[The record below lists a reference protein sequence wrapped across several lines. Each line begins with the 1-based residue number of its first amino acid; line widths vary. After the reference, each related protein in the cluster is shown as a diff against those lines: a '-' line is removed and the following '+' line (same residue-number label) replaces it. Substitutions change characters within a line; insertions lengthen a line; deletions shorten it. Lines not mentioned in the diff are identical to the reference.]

1 MLGGFGSLASGSK
14 PGSGASHP
22 RASSGP
28 YKQTASNTNAQSQ
41 IGAQD
46 DGDDSDP
53 DLPPGMRGA
62 IDKETYLRMRDEFD
76 ALKRGIEPGRP
87 FDPGARG
94 RAIERMEGQESE
106 LTGKGSFLSSLA
118 ISLGLNLNAGATWT
132 AIGPAPLGNPGSS
145 VSGRVTTVVVDP
157 ANSNIV
163 YLGAAQ
169 GGVWRSLDG
178 GITWTSI
185 FDSAQSMAIGALALA
200 PSDHTILYVG
210 TGEFNGCGSCFFGAG
225 LYRIDNADT
234 SATLVG
240 PINPSQTIGNL
251 TYNIFSGRS
260 ISKILVHPTDPNT
273 IFVATG
279 SGVGGS
285 GGNQLGGIPPVG
297 TLGVYRST
305 NATAPA
311 ASVTFQ
317 KLVVN
322 TDNSFDN
329 PPTGSDTISDMVM
342 EPGNPDH
349 ILVGVIG
356 FNGSSSGVYQCTNAL
371 APSPTFIQTL
381 ALPLLTTGKGI
392 RVQLAINK
400 VGSTVTAYAA
410 TSEVPTINSSCAG
423 APSNPGTGAVRK
435 SIDGGASWSAQLSGG
450 QGFCS
455 GQCFYDMP
463 IAVDPNDADVVYIG
477 GQTSG
482 TCGRVVGKSIDGGN
496 SFASDSS
503 GLHADDHSLF
513 FDGVG
518 NIYTG
523 NDGGVW
529 KRSSSSAAG
538 SAWTNLN
545 NAPLSTLQFESVAVH
560 PIDRNITIGGTQD
573 NGTELQQTTSGSWT
587 NSVGGDGG
595 YTLIDQSATDNINVT
610 MYHTFFFNGGSSGT
624 QIEYQRASTVGGG
637 WTSLGCFGSN
647 PHNGINC
654 TDNVLFYSPMALGPG
669 SPNPVYLGSDRLYR
683 SADRGTTN
691 TVVSQASITNP
702 GGAGTPISSIAI
714 APQDDNYRLV
724 GMQTGRVF
732 ATSTGSS
739 TLVEIT
745 GSFPTN
751 PSGSSNRFVGRA
763 IIDPSNKDVA
773 YVAFSFFAPAGQGV
787 WKITNL
793 GAAAGSSPVSPVWT
807 AAGNGIPSIPIN
819 AFAVDPANS
828 NNLFA
833 GTDIGVYYS
842 TDGGANW
849 APFGTGLPR
858 AAVFD
863 MKIQDTNRILRVATH
878 GRGMWEISIGA
889 TPPPT
894 VRLTATD
901 FPVNEN
907 VPAGF
912 VTVSVFREGDA
923 TSAASVNY
931 ATSDTAGLT
940 VCSQGGTGKA
950 SERCDYATSLGTLS
964 WAAGEAGTKSFNI
977 PIINDAIVEGNEV
990 FNVTLSNPIG
1000 VSLGTPSTATV
1011 TILDD
1016 DSNPSAPNPID
1027 GVDFFITQ
1035 QYIDFLGRMP
1045 DQGGFTNWQNTLA
1058 PCPNGGFGEPPA
1070 SNCDRLHV
1078 AAGFLQSAE
1087 FLNRGYFAFRFY
1099 MVAYHQPPTYAQF
1112 IPDMAQVGGSKSL
1125 AEEEAAKVAFAN
1137 AFVLQSSF
1145 TTKYPSLSGQALAEG
1160 LLQTAGLP
1168 AGSYNAGAQTN
1179 GQILRG
1185 IAESQAALDKFLT
1198 EGTVSIQYFAFLR
1211 RDPDTIGYQNNVT
1224 TLNANPSNLRH
1235 MIFIFIY
1242 SSEYRGRFGTP

>member
-1 MLGGFGSLASGSK
+1 MKRTKLLMILVVGLFLFFMLGGFGSSASGSK

-22 RASSGP
+22 RVSSDP
-28 YKQTASNTNAQSQ
+28 YKQTELNSNAQSQ
-41 IGAQD
+41 ID

-53 DLPPGMRGA
+53 DMPPGMRGA
-62 IDKETYLRMRDEFD
+62 IDKETYLRMRDEFV

-106 LTGKGSFLSSLA
+106 LTGKGSFLGSIASF
-118 ISLGLNLNAGATWT
+118 LGLDLNAGATWT

-145 VSGRVTTVVVDP
+145 LSGRVTTVVVDP
-157 ANSNIV
+157 TNSNIV

-178 GITWTSI
+178 GATWASI
-185 FDSAQSMAIGALALA
+185 FDSAQSLAIGALALA

-260 ISKILVHPTDPNT
+260 ISKILVHPTDPNI

-285 GGNQLGGIPPVG
+285 GGNALGLIPPMG
-297 TLGVYRST
+297 TRGVYRSF

-329 PPTGSDTISDMVM
+329 PPTGNVTVSDMVM
-342 EPGNPDH
+342 EPGNPNN
-349 ILVGVIG
+349 IVVAVIG
-356 FNGSSSGVYQCTNAL
+356 QAVSGGIYRSTDAL
-371 APSPTFIQTL
+371 TGTPTFTPSL
-381 ALPLLTTGKGI
+381 SLPIGT
-392 RVQLAINK
+392 RVSLAINN
-400 VGSTVTAYAA
+400 VGGTVTVYAG
-410 TSEVPTINSSCAG
+410 TSETPTTNPSCTTASS
-423 APSNPGTGAVRK
+423 GAVRK
-435 SIDGGASWSAQLSGG
+435 STDGGATWTGQLTGG
-450 QGFCS
+450 AGFCS

-463 IAVDPNDADVVYIG
+463 IAVDPNDANVVYIG
-477 GQTSG
+477 GQTSS
-482 TCGRVVGKSIDGGN
+482 TCGRLVGKSTDGGN
-496 SFASDSS
+496 SFAVDSS
-503 GLHADDHSLF
+503 GLHVDDHSLF
-513 FDGVG
+513 FDGAG

-529 KRSSSSAAG
+529 KRSSSLVAG

-545 NAPLSTLQFESVAVH
+545 NAPLNTLQFESVAVH

-587 NSVGGDGG
+587 ISSGGDGG
-595 YTLIDQSATDNINVT
+595 YTLIDQSATDNTNVT
-610 MYHTFFFNGGSSGT
+610 MYHTFFFSGGSSGT
-624 QIEYQRASTVGGG
+624 QIRYERATTVGGL
-637 WTSLGCFGSN
+637 WTSLGCFGGN

-669 SPNPVYLGSDRLYR
+669 NPNPVYLGSDRLYR

-714 APQDDNYRLV
+714 APQDDNYRVV

-745 GSFPTN
+745 GGSFPTN

-842 TDGGANW
+842 TDGGLNW

-858 AAVFD
+858 VTVFD
-863 MKIQDTNRILRVATH
+863 MKIQDANRILRVATH
-878 GRGMWEISIGA
+878 GRGMWEISLGA

-894 VRLTATD
+894 DQTITFGVLGNKTYPVPPFAVSATASSGLPVSFTIASGPATISGNTITITGVGTVVVRASQPGNAN
-901 FPVNEN
+901 FK
-907 VPAGF
+907 PAPDVDQSFTVAPPSLLFDQGTNHVLALDS
-912 VTVSVFREGDA
+912 VTHVSGPFSKTGLHNFSSDQITRVMLF
-923 TSAASVNY
+923 TSNLGLGPSDNLSGVLSVQ
-931 ATSDTAGLT
+931 
-940 VCSQGGTGKA
+940 VQ
-950 SERCDYATSLGTLS
+950 
-964 WAAGEAGTKSFNI
+964 
-977 PIINDAIVEGNEV
+977 
-990 FNVTLSNPIG
+990 G
-1000 VSLGTPSTATV
+1000 VSLVIERVDLVPGLTDTSYIIVRLDGAPTGTNLPLTFTVHGVTSNTAT
-1011 TILDD
+1011 
-1016 DSNPSAPNPID
+1016 ID
-1027 GVDFFITQ
+1027 
-1035 QYIDFLGRMP
+1035 
-1045 DQGGFTNWQNTLA
+1045 
-1058 PCPNGGFGEPPA
+1058 
-1070 SNCDRLHV
+1070 
-1078 AAGFLQSAE
+1078 
-1087 FLNRGYFAFRFY
+1087 
-1099 MVAYHQPPTYAQF
+1099 
-1112 IPDMAQVGGSKSL
+1112 
-1125 AEEEAAKVAFAN
+1125 
-1137 AFVLQSSF
+1137 
-1145 TTKYPSLSGQALAEG
+1145 
-1160 LLQTAGLP
+1160 
-1168 AGSYNAGAQTN
+1168 
-1179 GQILRG
+1179 
-1185 IAESQAALDKFLT
+1185 
-1198 EGTVSIQYFAFLR
+1198 
-1211 RDPDTIGYQNNVT
+1211 IG
-1224 TLNANPSNLRH
+1224 P
-1235 MIFIFIY
+1235 
-1242 SSEYRGRFGTP
+1242 

>member
-1 MLGGFGSLASGSK
+1 MKRTKLLMIPVVGLFLFFMLGGFGSLASGSK

-28 YKQTASNTNAQSQ
+28 YQQTASNTNAQSQ
-41 IGAQD
+41 TGAQD
-46 DGDDSDP
+46 DSDDSDP

-106 LTGKGSFLSSLA
+106 LTGKGSFLSSIA

-145 VSGRVTTVVVDP
+145 VSGRITTVVVDP
-157 ANSNIV
+157 TNSSIV

-169 GGVWRSLDG
+169 GGVWRSLNG
-178 GITWTSI
+178 GITWVSI

-234 SATLVG
+234 SATLDV

-285 GGNQLGGIPPVG
+285 GGNQLGGIPPMG
-297 TLGVYRST
+297 TRGVYRST

-329 PPTGSDTISDMVM
+329 PKTGNDTISDMVM
-342 EPGNPDH
+342 EPENPDH

-356 FNGSSSGVYQCTNAL
+356 FNGSSSGVYQSTNAL
-371 APSPTFIQTL
+371 APSPAFIQTL
-381 ALPLLTTGKGI
+381 ALPLLPAGGGI

-423 APSNPGTGAVRK
+423 PSSNPGTGAVRK

-463 IAVDPNDADVVYIG
+463 IAVDPNDSNVVYIG
-477 GQTSG
+477 GQTSS
-482 TCGRVVGKSIDGGN
+482 TCGRLVGKSIDGGN

-545 NAPLSTLQFESVAVH
+545 NAPLNTLQFESVAVH

-573 NGTELQQTTSGSWT
+573 NGTELQQTTSGSWS
-587 NSVGGDGG
+587 NSSGGDGG
-595 YTLIDQSATDNINVT
+595 YTLIDQSATDNTNVT

-669 SPNPVYLGSDRLYR
+669 NPNPVYLGSDRLYR

-691 TVVSQASITNP
+691 TVVSQASITDP

-714 APQDDNYRLV
+714 APQDDNYRVV

-739 TLVEIT
+739 ALVEIT
-745 GSFPTN
+745 GGSFPAN

-763 IIDPSNKDVA
+763 MIDPNNKDVA
-773 YVAFSFFAPAGQGV
+773 YVAFSFYAPAGQGV
-787 WKITNL
+787 WKMTNL
-793 GAAAGSSPVSPVWT
+793 TAAGSSSATANWT

-863 MKIQDTNRILRVATH
+863 MKIQGTNRILRVATH

-889 TPPPT
+889 TPPPIDQTITFGALSNRTYPVPPFAVSATASSGLPVSFTIFSGPATISGNTITVTGAGTVVVRASQSGNASFKPAPDVDQSFTVAPPGLLFDQGTNHVVALDSVTFVSGPFSKTGLNNFSSDHITRVMLFTSNLGLGPNDNLSGILSVQVQGVPLVIERVDLVPGLTDTSYIIVRLDGPTPTGANLPLTFT
-894 VRLTATD
+894 VRGVTSNTATID
-901 FPVNEN
+901 
-907 VPAGF
+907 
-912 VTVSVFREGDA
+912 
-923 TSAASVNY
+923 
-931 ATSDTAGLT
+931 
-940 VCSQGGTGKA
+940 
-950 SERCDYATSLGTLS
+950 
-964 WAAGEAGTKSFNI
+964 
-977 PIINDAIVEGNEV
+977 
-990 FNVTLSNPIG
+990 IG
-1000 VSLGTPSTATV
+1000 P
-1011 TILDD
+1011 
-1016 DSNPSAPNPID
+1016 
-1027 GVDFFITQ
+1027 
-1035 QYIDFLGRMP
+1035 
-1045 DQGGFTNWQNTLA
+1045 
-1058 PCPNGGFGEPPA
+1058 
-1070 SNCDRLHV
+1070 
-1078 AAGFLQSAE
+1078 
-1087 FLNRGYFAFRFY
+1087 
-1099 MVAYHQPPTYAQF
+1099 
-1112 IPDMAQVGGSKSL
+1112 
-1125 AEEEAAKVAFAN
+1125 
-1137 AFVLQSSF
+1137 
-1145 TTKYPSLSGQALAEG
+1145 
-1160 LLQTAGLP
+1160 
-1168 AGSYNAGAQTN
+1168 
-1179 GQILRG
+1179 
-1185 IAESQAALDKFLT
+1185 
-1198 EGTVSIQYFAFLR
+1198 
-1211 RDPDTIGYQNNVT
+1211 
-1224 TLNANPSNLRH
+1224 
-1235 MIFIFIY
+1235 
-1242 SSEYRGRFGTP
+1242 